1 MGSPAYVFLLAPE
14 FAVQSIGAVVAIL
27 GLVWSGKKLLDTGME
42 NTWDIKRKKQK
53 LLVYMIFMVVMVF
66 LATHHSVL
74 LVSGSMLIGI
84 LFLAAAV
91 YLMKRVL
98 REERCRI
105 KKYGMFLIA
114 VLLFFTGCVSMA
126 TPEEA
131 SVQKMLTIGSFLILY
146 GFGSTLFQIYKSG
159 EKEYV

>member
-74 LVSGSMLIGI
+74 LVSEACLSESC
-84 LFLAAAV
+84 FWQQ
-91 YLMKRVL
+91 
-98 REERCRI
+98 RCI
-105 KKYGMFLIA
+105 
-114 VLLFFTGCVSMA
+114 
-126 TPEEA
+126 
-131 SVQKMLTIGSFLILY
+131 
-146 GFGSTLFQIYKSG
+146 
-159 EKEYV
+159 